1 MVRLHVKKGE
11 ESHFL
16 YDTHVEARVED
27 IIYDITIIY
36 NGRLKVSRI
45 CYGNDPLYLE
55 QEWIGSRKMTYLI
68 TWQKK
73 TCPPIR
79 ESCTLFRHRRPQA
92 REISGINCLEVT
104 ACNALLS
111 WPFFIFTSVQPTS
124 AIRTILSGIAHPMP
138 MILLTITSLRIPSF
152 ILRLCH

>member
-45 CYGNDPLYLE
+45 CYGNDRLYLE
-55 QEWIGSRKMTYLI
+55 
-68 TWQKK
+68 
-73 TCPPIR
+73 R
-79 ESCTLFRHRRPQA
+79 E
-92 REISGINCLEVT
+92 
-104 ACNALLS
+104 
-111 WPFFIFTSVQPTS
+111 
-124 AIRTILSGIAHPMP
+124 
-138 MILLTITSLRIPSF
+138 
-152 ILRLCH
+152 